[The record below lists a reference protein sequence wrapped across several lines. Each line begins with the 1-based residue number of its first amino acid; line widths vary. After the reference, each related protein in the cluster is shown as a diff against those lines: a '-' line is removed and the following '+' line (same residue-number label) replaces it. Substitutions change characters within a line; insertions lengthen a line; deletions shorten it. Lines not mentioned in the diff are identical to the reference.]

1 MAIFKVTGVPDF
13 TQLKSEISKLQSK
26 PIRIQVE
33 TQPSK
38 LGIGVA
44 QREINQLGT
53 SAEKTGG
60 SISNMFTKLAAVS
73 PVYAAVRAFREALDT
88 MKAVDTELVS
98 IQKVTGYT
106 AQQMD
111 RLSESAYNLAS

>member
-53 SAEKTGG
+53 SAEKQ
-60 SISNMFTKLAAVS
+60 AVAFPTCS
-73 PVYAAVRAFREALDT
+73 QSWQPSVRS
-88 MKAVDTELVS
+88 MQPCELSVKRW
-98 IQKVTGYT
+98 IP
-106 AQQMD
+106 
-111 RLSESAYNLAS
+111 